1 MSYYFLTGDSRNGQF
16 CGFHDILTPITQ
28 NPYTVLASNLNS
40 NELYGLAFLR
50 CKEGEHL
57 EGIIEH
63 NQ

>member
-40 NELYGLAFLR
+40 NELYGLFFLGV
-50 CKEGEHL
+50 KKGN
-57 EGIIEH
+57 I
-63 NQ
+63 